1 MQYKTID
8 FEVTEHVGW
17 LTLNRPDRGN
27 ALSYEMVMELR
38 DFFAGLEKDLDIR
51 IVVIRGAGDHFCT
64 GLDMQSSFGNQEDSE
79 FNPSKGKQSSRFDP
93 RGFMIQRNFSDIV
106 VKMRQAP
113 QPIIA
118 SIKGKTI
125 GGGFSIALAC
135 DIRICAATARFN
147 IGFTRV
153 GFSACDMGSS
163 YFLPRLIGLSRA
175 AEYMYTARW
184 MDGTTA
190 ERIGLV
196 SKAVPEEQLSAATD
210 ELLNEMLRVSPFALR
225 MTKEVLNANVDAT
238 SLLDATKLENRTQL
252 LCGFT
257 DDMMESI
264 KAVFIEKRPPEYQ
277 DR

>member
-1 MQYKTID
+1 MQYKTLD
-8 FEVTEHVGW
+8 FEAKNHVGW
-17 LTLNRPDRGN
+17 LTLNRPDLGN
-27 ALSYEMVMELR
+27 ALSYEMVLELR
-38 DFFAGLEKDLDIR
+38 DFFASLEENLDIR
-51 IVVIRGAGDHFCT
+51 IVVIRGAGNNFCT
-64 GLDMQSSFGNQEDSE
+64 GLDLQSSFGNQEDST
-79 FNPSKGKQSSRFDP
+79 FNPSEGKQSSRFDP

-135 DIRICAATARFN
+135 DIRICSETARFN

-184 MDGTTA
+184 MDGATA

-196 SKAVPEEQLSAATD
+196 SKAVPEEQLPAAID
-210 ELLNEMLRVSPFALR
+210 ELVNEMLRVSPFALR

-238 SLLDATKLENRTQL
+238 SLTEATKLENRTQL
-252 LCGFT
+252 LCGLT
-257 DDMMESI
+257 DDMMEAI
-264 KAVFIEKRPPEYQ
+264 KAVFIEKRPPSYQ